1 MGTKHQCSAKG
12 IGLTLAAILAAT
24 LAWAP
29 TSAFA
34 EIGEVTGMDHWYLQE
49 EEGGPADTS
58 VDVLAVTGAEGD
70 HIWVDVTKNGA
81 PIAKRLMYTLEST
94 ETDANGDFVGVLSLD
109 IDDFSPSDTY
119 TISAYADHDAADSDA
134 LYTGTVSPVLG
145 VFDDGSKTETVII
158 ALRTM
163 GDSDSG
169 REFKVPEVL
178 TRDGVAYKHDGE
190 VDGNYRYVIAD
201 DFPAEVEGKIK
212 YVELSSNAQL
222 KEDSFTITKD
232 EGSKLVPVDNIVE
245 ANGKYYRTLQ
255 LTGEVMAKYPGQT
268 EFTVTCVELD
278 GNWGENAKPYV
289 ANFRYVDADAYDAA
303 NPDAAENL
311 RDTDAALNG
320 LLDKLIVT
328 KDYTYTPPAYIYI
341 KNGDVVEYWQLVA
354 DGGNA
359 TLDANGGIALS
370 PTKDATDQ
378 TIDIAYKKMNETS
391 DAAWV
396 VILVD
401 ATKGVN
407 EAGRIIDQKTFHV
420 PSGKFE
426 TYVVEEE
433 KEVDG
438 QTLVVVPGTGGSYTY
453 TYDSNDLVHRTVIY
467 YGRKGEA
474 ITDSYDVTVNFVNIA
489 NNQVL
494 KSETATITPDY
505 VTQRKYLT
513 VGLDESFVS
522 GGNTYVRLN
531 GQAAQIDHNYFNYDV
546 VGGKKQKVYTV
557 WYRDV
562 KDDLH
567 DTTTITTYTTV
578 YDDVFVD
585 RGITTVTNLGTTT
598 VAGGTGTGTAA
609 GGTGTA
615 AGTGA
620 TGGTATLTDNGG
632 LTGITTGGGTT
643 TLVRDDGTS
652 VTGERIDEGE
662 NPLAAPTTQGEGTE
676 GTNTP
681 EPGKTAGMS
690 GLPALII
697 GAIAAIGAALA
708 VYILLVKNKEQ
719 GGDSDE

>member
-1 MGTKHQCSAKG
+1 
-12 IGLTLAAILAAT
+12 
-24 LAWAP
+24 
-29 TSAFA
+29 
-34 EIGEVTGMDHWYLQE
+34 MDHWYLQE
-49 EEGGPADTS
+49 EEGDPADTS

-81 PIAKRLMYTLEST
+81 PIAKRLMCTLEST

-145 VFDDGSKTETVII
+145 VFDDGSKAETVII

-163 GDSDSG
+163 GGSDSG

-278 GNWGENAKPYV
+278 GNWGENVKPYV

-378 TIDIAYKKMNETS
+378 TIDIAYKKMDETY
-391 DAAWV
+391 DAVWV
-396 VILVD
+396 ITCVD
-401 ATKGVN
+401 ATKGIN
-407 EAGRIIDQKTFHV
+407 EAGRVISQETRTV
-420 PSGKFE
+420 PSGGHDE
-426 TYVVEEE
+426 YTVQQSLN
-433 KEVDG
+433 G
-438 QTLVVVPGTGGSYTY
+438 LVPVPGTDATYTY
-453 TYDSNDLVHRTVIY
+453 DYDSNDLIHRTTIY
-467 YGRKGEA
+467 YGVEGENP
-474 ITDSYDVTVNFVNIA
+474 TDSYNVTVRFVNIA

-494 KSETATITPDY
+494 RTTSEVITPDY
-505 VTQRKYLT
+505 VTQRRYLS
-513 VGLDESFVS
+513 VPLDESFVS

-546 VGGKKQKVYTV
+546 VNGTKQKTYTV

-562 KDDLH
+562 NDDLH

-676 GTNTP
+676 GTEGTNTP

-690 GLPALII
+690 GLPAIII

-708 VYILLVKNKEQ
+708 VYILLIKNKEQ
-719 GGDSDE
+719 GGDLDE